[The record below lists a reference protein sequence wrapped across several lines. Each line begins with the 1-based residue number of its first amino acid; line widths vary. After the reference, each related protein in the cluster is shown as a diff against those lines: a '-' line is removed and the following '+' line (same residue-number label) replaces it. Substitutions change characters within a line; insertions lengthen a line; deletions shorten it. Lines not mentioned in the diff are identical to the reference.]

1 MFWLFAVLFAGQF
14 ETTFHD
20 GLIALNQNNLALAES
35 RLEAAAQLEPQNAG
49 VWLALAQT
57 YWKLHRVPEAEAAAG
72 KAETRAVD
80 NAVVLHALAIFR
92 SETGDYAG
100 AAKLLQAAIVRK
112 PFEESYYF
120 ELAQLF
126 LKQENF
132 AAALGTLD
140 AGRKKFDK
148 SAQLELATGV
158 AYYGL
163 RRFPEAIDA
172 FLRTNK
178 LDAEIEQP
186 YVFLG
191 RMLDQA
197 EEKLPRITEVFASFA
212 KRAPENYLSSF
223 LYGKSLALAND
234 SVGAEA
240 LLRKSIAVND
250 GYWESHFEL
259 GVLLGEQRKFEEAVR
274 EMQRGAELNPSDPVP
289 HYHLARLYDRM
300 GKAAE
305 ARAERE
311 LHARLA
317 GAAGRMSGIK

>member
-20 GLIALNQNNLALAES
+20 GLIALNENNLALAES

-57 YWKLHRVPEAEAAAG
+57 YWKLHKAPQAQSAAG
-72 KAETRAVD
+72 KAESLAGD
-80 NAVVLHALAIFR
+80 NVVVLHALAIFR
-92 SETGDYAG
+92 SETEDYAG
-100 AAKLLQAAIVRK
+100 AAKLLQTAIIRK
-112 PFEESYYF
+112 PFEEGYYF
-120 ELAQLF
+120 ELAQLY
-126 LKQENF
+126 LKQEKF
-132 AAALGTLD
+132 AAALETLD

-197 EEKLPRITEVFASFA
+197 EDRLPRITEVFSGFA

-223 LYGKSLALAND
+223 VYGKSLALSND
-234 SVGAEA
+234 PVAAEA
-240 LLRKSIAVND
+240 MLRKSIAVND

-259 GVLLGEQRKFEEAVR
+259 GVLLGEERKFEEAAR
-274 EMQRGAELNPSDPVP
+274 EMRRGAELNASDPVP

-300 GKAAE
+300 GKAEE
-305 ARAERE
+305 ASAERE
-311 LHARLA
+311 MHARLA
-317 GAAGRMSGIK
+317 SAAGRMTGIK

>member
-1 MFWLFAVLFAGQF
+1 M
-14 ETTFHD
+14 
-20 GLIALNQNNLALAES
+20 
-35 RLEAAAQLEPQNAG
+35 
-49 VWLALAQT
+49 
-57 YWKLHRVPEAEAAAG
+57 Y
-72 KAETRAVD
+72 
-80 NAVVLHALAIFR
+80 
-92 SETGDYAG
+92 
-100 AAKLLQAAIVRK
+100 
-112 PFEESYYF
+112 
-120 ELAQLF
+120 

-132 AAALGTLD
+132 AAALETLD

-197 EEKLPRITEVFASFA
+197 EEKLPRITEVFAGFA

-234 SVGAEA
+234 SVAAEA

-274 EMQRGAELNPSDPVP
+274 EMRRGAELNPSDPVP

-305 ARAERE
+305 ASAERE

-317 GAAGRMSGIK
+317 GAGGRMSGIK